1 MQSRESNKMVDI
13 VDRKTRSRMMSKI
26 KGKNT
31 KPEVA
36 VRQYLHR
43 KGYRFR
49 LHRKDL
55 PGNPD
60 IVLPSR
66 MIAIFV
72 HGCFWH
78 RHRGCKKTTT
88 PSTNRAFWERKFK
101 DNVNRDERNTQ
112 ALQKLGWAV
121 MVIWECEVND
131 QGLETIAAKVE
142 SIPQKMKMSS
152 TKRT

>member
-1 MQSRESNKMVDI
+1 MIQKAIGESNKMTDM

-31 KPEVA
+31 KPEIA

-55 PGNPD
+55 PGSPD

-72 HGCFWH
+72 HGCYWH
-78 RHRGCKKTTT
+78 RLMGAIKQQHLPPTAHSGNKNSKAMSPETNAT
-88 PSTNRAFWERKFK
+88 PKPCMILDGQSWSSGSARSLNR
-101 DNVNRDERNTQ
+101 V
-112 ALQKLGWAV
+112 
-121 MVIWECEVND
+121 
-131 QGLETIAAKVE
+131 
-142 SIPQKMKMSS
+142 
-152 TKRT
+152 